1 MLILGIE
8 SSCDETA
15 AAVVLD
21 GKKILSNIINS
32 QINIHSEFGGVVPE
46 LASRRHVE
54 SIIPVIK
61 EALKAANVTLDDI
74 EGIAVTRGPGL
85 IGSLL
90 VGLSV
95 AKSIAYVKD
104 IPLIG
109 VHHIEGHISAVFLE
123 EDQPDFPFIAM
134 VVSGGHTSLYFVDD
148 INTPQLLGQTRDD
161 AAGEAFDKVAKLLD
175 LGYPG
180 GVVIDN
186 LAKEGNPR
194 AIDFPRALL
203 SRDSLDFSFSG
214 LKTSVSNYVKNLPQE
229 SISEKINDIVASFQE
244 AIVDVLLTKTLNAAK
259 SNHVGTIVLAGGVA
273 CNTRL
278 RIRLKEMA
286 SQEGLKV
293 FIPSPI
299 LCTDN
304 AAMIAA
310 VGDNHLKRGLSSSID
325 LNAVSKWPI

>member
-90 VGLSV
+90 AGLSV

-109 VHHIEGHISAVFLE
+109 VHHIEGHISAIFLE
-123 EDQPDFPFIAM
+123 EDQPDFPFIAL
-134 VVSGGHTSLYFVDD
+134 VVSGGHTSLYFVSD
-148 INTPQLLGQTRDD
+148 INIPQLLGQTRDD

-180 GVVIDN
+180 GVVIDT

>member
-1 MLILGIE
+1 
-8 SSCDETA
+8 
-15 AAVVLD
+15 
-21 GKKILSNIINS
+21 
-32 QINIHSEFGGVVPE
+32 
-46 LASRRHVE
+46 VE
-54 SIIPVIK
+54 SIISVIK
-61 EALKAANVTLDDI
+61 EALNVANLTLDDI

-109 VHHIEGHISAVFLE
+109 VHHIEGHISAIFLE

-148 INTPQLLGQTRDD
+148 INNPQLLGQTRDD
-161 AAGEAFDKVAKLLD
+161 AAGEAFDKVAKLLN

-180 GVVIDN
+180 GVVIDK

-214 LKTSVSNYVKNLPQE
+214 LKTSVSNYVKSYSQE
-229 SISEKINDIVASFQE
+229 LISEKINDIVASFQE
-244 AIVDVLLTKTLNAAK
+244 AIVDVLLTKILKAAI
-259 SNHVGTIVLAGGVA
+259 SNHIGTIVLAGGVA

-286 SQEGLKV
+286 CKEGLKV
-293 FIPSPI
+293 FIPSPV

-304 AAMIAA
+304 AAMIAV
-310 VGDNHLKRGLSSSID
+310 VGDNYLKRGISSSID